1 MEMQLRARPRS
12 RPVTLETR
20 AGYVAMASRGKR
32 VFKVTLE
39 KTKCND
45 LLDINEC
52 VEEGT
57 VVPYNRMGVG

>member
-12 RPVTLETR
+12 HPVTLETR
-20 AGYVAMASRGKR
+20 AGYVAMASQGKT

-39 KTKCND
+39 KTTAMI
-45 LLDINEC
+45 LDINEC